1 MPYEAERVLAQWREV
16 ERDLTAVD
24 PESPEAERLRAE
36 VGRLRD
42 EYQQL
47 VADVQGHAQQLRD
60 LDTHP

>member
-24 PESPEAERLRAE
+24 PESAEAERLRDE
-36 VGRLRD
+36 VARLRD

-60 LDTHP
+60 LDRP